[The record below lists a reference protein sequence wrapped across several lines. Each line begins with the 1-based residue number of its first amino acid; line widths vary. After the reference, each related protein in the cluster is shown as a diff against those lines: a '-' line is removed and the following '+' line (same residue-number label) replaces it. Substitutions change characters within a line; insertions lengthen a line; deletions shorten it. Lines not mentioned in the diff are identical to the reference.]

1 MPDGGKHTGQMPAP
15 TTTVPLA
22 PWPFSFAS
30 LLASNAPPLCFSNRC
45 TLHTRGPTDAFALRA
60 CISQR
65 ASQLRVLGVLVCRVY
80 CIRAH
85 ESTPAWRC
93 CFVCAGSLPRLTS
106 LSHAPLPLEADGSVR
121 VFLFVREACLARG
134 ALSHPPLFP
143 EAGGSAA
150 RFSPAHGSVPIS
162 VCSAP

>member
-1 MPDGGKHTGQMPAP
+1 M
-15 TTTVPLA
+15 
-22 PWPFSFAS
+22 
-30 LLASNAPPLCFSNRC
+30 
-45 TLHTRGPTDAFALRA
+45 
-60 CISQR
+60 
-65 ASQLRVLGVLVCRVY
+65 LGVLVCRVY

-93 CFVCAGSLPRLTS
+93 CFVCAGSLPRLPW
-106 LSHAPLPLEADGSVR
+106 LSHAPLPLEADGSMR

-150 RFSPAHGSVPIS
+150 RFSTAHGSVPIS
-162 VCSAP
+162 VCSVP